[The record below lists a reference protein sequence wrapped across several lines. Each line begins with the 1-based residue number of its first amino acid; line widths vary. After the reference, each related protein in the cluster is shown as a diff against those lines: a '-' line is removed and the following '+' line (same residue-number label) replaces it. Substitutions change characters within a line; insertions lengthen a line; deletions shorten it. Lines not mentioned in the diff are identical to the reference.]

1 MPDAPETPDWLKSL
15 FAALRDFFEWSQ
27 PAVKPLLWIAAIA
40 LAQLLLYHFVPAFA
54 RWVDS
59 LPFFRARKEGGED
72 DVEGVS
78 EAGAARPLRAE
89 ADALAAARPLARKS
103 VV

>member
-40 LAQLLLYHFVPAFA
+40 LALLLLYHFVPAFA

-59 LPFFRARKEGGED
+59 LPFFRARKEGR
-72 DVEGVS
+72 S
-78 EAGAARPLRAE
+78 EENTSELQSLMRISYAVFCL
-89 ADALAAARPLARKS
+89 KNKTKQQ
-103 VV
+103 